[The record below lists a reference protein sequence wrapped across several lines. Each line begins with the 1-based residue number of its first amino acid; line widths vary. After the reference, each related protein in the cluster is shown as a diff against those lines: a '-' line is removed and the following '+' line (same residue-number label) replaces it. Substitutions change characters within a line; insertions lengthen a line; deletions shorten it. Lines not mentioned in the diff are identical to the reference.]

1 MPVGGYCYSG
11 DVRECFYENKLKEV
25 EVSAVAGVE
34 PTPQLEP
41 RQDGGWSG
49 CSGGLTS
56 TRLESEESHMAGV
69 SNVRRPKGIFF
80 GEEARFG
87 GWRGARRKRGRVG
100 CNEVALSVNSWS
112 QGHKV
117 LCVCVHKR
125 RWNSPLHNTT
135 TRQRK

>member
-1 MPVGGYCYSG
+1 MNEWAHYIRQERFPAQEIIVPVGGYCYSG

-80 GEEARFG
+80 GEEARLG
-87 GWRGARRKRGRVG
+87 GWVRGEKEEGWVVMR
-100 CNEVALSVNSWS
+100 
-112 QGHKV
+112 
-117 LCVCVHKR
+117 
-125 RWNSPLHNTT
+125 
-135 TRQRK
+135 